1 MGKRNFIK
9 AKGGRIMK
17 HILDALASLG
27 LVVLPLGATIIVW
40 VLIAREIIRI
50 M

>member
-1 MGKRNFIK
+1 
-9 AKGGRIMK
+9 MK

-40 VLIAREIIRI
+40 ILIAREIIRV

>member
-1 MGKRNFIK
+1 V
-9 AKGGRIMK
+9 K

-27 LVVLPLGATIIVW
+27 LVVIPLGATIIVW
-40 VLIAREIIRI
+40 ILIAKEIIRI